1 MQKSNRKDSE
11 RLPAK
16 RETKTVIGR
25 PSKERSERRHEE
37 LLDHALEIFLQNGF
51 DKTTLDMIAKSV
63 SMTKRTIYSKY
74 EDKEAFFKA
83 AVIRAIERVAA
94 FQAKA
99 LVSCECATLE
109 ETLACVAR
117 MRMKQMTRSEGL
129 RLLRILNSEAYR
141 FPEIFELS
149 SNHITTPVVE
159 FLARRLEKHA
169 VSGDITVSN
178 PKLAATAF
186 LSMVVGAPIRV
197 IGSGNPIDESAIEE
211 RISFCIELFLN
222 GIRKR

>member
-1 MQKSNRKDSE
+1 MLSPN
-11 RLPAK
+11 

-25 PSKERSERRHEE
+25 PSKERSERRHNE
-37 LLDHALEIFLQNGF
+37 LLDHALEIFLEKGF
-51 DKTTLDMIAKSV
+51 DKATLDMVAKSV
-63 SMTKRTIYSKY
+63 NMTKRTIYSKY

-109 ETLACVAR
+109 ETLNCVAR
-117 MRMKQMTRSEGL
+117 MRMDQMTRSEGL

-169 VSGDITVSN
+169 ETGEIKVDN

-186 LSMVVGAPIRV
+186 LSMVVGAPIRI
-197 IGSGNPIDESAIEE
+197 IGSGNPIDESGIEE
-211 RISFCIELFLN
+211 RISFCIELFMN